1 MGTVDRDVM
10 GPLPSSG
17 DYRLMRTSGS
27 RSRRPFVIWRG
38 MGLVTERSE
47 HVPHSQSPSVL
58 VGEST
63 SEGGDFRCQR
73 VYLSL
78 AAR

>member
-47 HVPHSQSPSVL
+47 HVPHSQSP
-58 VGEST
+58 
-63 SEGGDFRCQR
+63 
-73 VYLSL
+73 
-78 AAR
+78 